1 MHCTFWGKFFNQENK
16 AVTRQVFVFRW
27 VVGITCHSKQF
38 LAKTGSFSYFQD
50 FSRELYYLKL
60 SLVSNQNTAVI
71 LVDITGFCS
80 KPRRA
85 LKAHS
90 GAQLRAS
97 NQSTEFAGSLL
108 MHPLRTKLS
117 IDSASL

>member
-1 MHCTFWGKFFNQENK
+1 MPLK
-16 AVTRQVFVFRW
+16 AV
-27 VVGITCHSKQF
+27 QF
-38 LAKTGSFSYFQD
+38 LAKMGSFSYFQD

-60 SLVSNQNTAVI
+60 SLVSNQNTTVI

-80 KPRRA
+80 KPRGA

-97 NQSTEFAGSLL
+97 NESTKFAGSLL
-108 MHPLRTKLS
+108 MHPLRTTLS